1 MQRLF
6 LLKNWDSGWVQK
18 VEIGQR
24 TMMVPRGWDGQ
35 PADGGFLQKAI
46 DKGLMVWTREMLEPT
61 ISAFKSQERL

>member
-1 MQRLF
+1 M
-6 LLKNWDSGWVQK
+6 QK